1 MQANREE
8 LVERIAR
15 AVPEDVTVQPL
26 KGLSLSL
33 CDECQKRCS
42 VLKNPR
48 EVDNPGTMHVPSSS
62 FRRQFCLLKCS
73 SDGKDLISSRKPLEP
88 GFSTRCTGFGTPA
101 VDAGGFAQ
109 LPQRK

>member
-1 MQANREE
+1 MFYTFSFQPCSSCGNHQQAEGGPQLEAQPEAQREAERMQANREE

-33 CDECQKRCS
+33 CDECQKGCS

-62 FRRQFCLLKCS
+62 FRRQF
-73 SDGKDLISSRKPLEP
+73 
-88 GFSTRCTGFGTPA
+88 
-101 VDAGGFAQ
+101 
-109 LPQRK
+109 